1 MDVNSAPDPLHVS
14 VCHLAPEVLPNQRV
28 QRRYRAILRRHRA
41 LKVLEPGAHELL
53 VRVLLPVVLLPAAAA
68 RWQQQRG
75 GSQQRR
81 IDKSATLR

>member
-53 VRVLLPVVLLPAAAA
+53 VRVLLPVVLL
-68 RWQQQRG
+68 RQQRG